1 MGENDSYELY
11 IGNRTY
17 SSWSLRPWVLMK
29 ELDIPFKETLV
40 PFSPTRHADY
50 LKFSPSGKVPCLDDH
65 GTVVWDSLAIAEYLA
80 ERYGRVWPLD
90 PEARAFAR
98 CAAAEMHSGFAAL
111 RNTCSMV
118 CGIRVELNAITPA
131 LQADIDRIS
140 ELWTQGLTRFGGPF
154 LAGKRFTAADAFYC
168 PVAFRAQTYGIL
180 AEGVAGEYV
189 ARLLALPAMQDWYQT
204 ALAETWR
211 WPSSE
216 ADAVKAGTIT
226 ADLRGLAVT

>member
-1 MGENDSYELY
+1 MGEGDMYELY
-11 IGNRTY
+11 IGNKNY

-40 PFSPTRHADY
+40 PFSPTRHEDY

-98 CAAAEMHSGFAAL
+98 CAAAEMHSGFSAL
-111 RNTCSMV
+111 RNQ
-118 CGIRVELNAITPA
+118 CGMNCAVRVEMAEKTPA
-131 LQADIDRIS
+131 LLADIVRIT
-140 ELWTQGLTRFGGPF
+140 ELWADGLKRFGGPF
-154 LAGKRFTAADAFYC
+154 LAGKRFTAADAFFC

-180 AEGVAGEYV
+180 SDGIAGEYV
-189 ARLLALPAMQDWYQT
+189 ERLLALPAMQDWYKA
-204 ALAETWR
+204 ALAESWR
-211 WPSSE
+211 WASGEEDSQR
-216 ADAVKAGTIT
+216 AGRIT
-226 ADLRGLAVT
+226 ADHRLSA